1 MAPAIIAPQNKPECI
16 RFHVPD
22 EENDCSD
29 ESREDSVQIVDSHVR
44 AFSVPSSDDDLESE
58 EDDDDDED
66 DEIPSSTP
74 QSDEE
79 EVEKPFTPSTP
90 QFPPENLG
98 TTAEHPI
105 EVSNEPTPA
114 EDLDLVSPSKARLYS
129 RLGKFGRVGT
139 TGVNPI
145 DVEAGFTDKRN
156 LIGSDGEDETSGVYS
171 PKSDIYSP
179 RRDIYSPRRD
189 IYSPKQEQP
198 EALKSKSLSAE
209 RSDPTPKSFS
219 SHSSSNASRLVEQS
233 KEPQMTIIHDDK
245 CADEADVL
253 RRRAHS
259 LAGSIRDSLQAKSL
273 RNSTDDL
280 DDVDEDD
287 FDNDAC
293 FLMSPVEYPERS
305 LGSQATSLYPSASRP
320 RVHFDLG
327 DNAPSASPL
336 PNATGRTNWSYR
348 INSSGIIDM
357 NIGTQIEAHRTT
369 QRPPS
374 PSDAALAK
382 NASNSALRDHW
393 PFIRDGQSLPRDHD
407 IPYQRETS
415 QKAGPPWVDNFTGSA
430 HHIRDNSFFDVPDPA
445 WSRYDDGPFTSH
457 ALPTLP
463 SSYSC
468 RQNSVSTDQMTRKFN
483 SLASQLSMGSAGDE
497 SRVTASPS
505 PPVANEKT
513 SISLPEEPECRNK
526 GNECHPARLNISD
539 IVNPLADNTRNLK
552 RKADEMSSNSIEEHE
567 MERAAESLQQD
578 PPWEAESQELYFH
591 DAQRR
596 DTLIN
601 GETNLF
607 QSSIDST
614 AVSAQHQEDVTCPD
628 DAGPARKKQK
638 SSSSSAVSISK
649 FVSGVL
655 VGVAGAFAAFIATIP
670 MSVQEEALQEIAP
683 AI

>member
-1 MAPAIIAPQNKPECI
+1 MASAVIASQNKSECI

-22 EENDCSD
+22 EENDSFSD
-29 ESREDSVQIVDSHVR
+29 ESREDSVQIVDSHAR

-58 EDDDDDED
+58 EDDEDE
-66 DEIPSSTP
+66 EIPSSTP
-74 QSDEE
+74 QSDED

-90 QFPPENLG
+90 QFPPSESLG

-105 EVSNEPTPA
+105 EVWTEPTPA

-129 RLGKFGRVGT
+129 RLGKLGRGGT
-139 TGVNPI
+139 SGVNPI
-145 DVEAGFTDKRN
+145 DVEAGFTDRRTV
-156 LIGSDGEDETSGVYS
+156 IGSDGEDETSGIYS
-171 PKSDIYSP
+171 PKSDV
-179 RRDIYSPRRD
+179 YSPRRD

-198 EALKSKSLSAE
+198 DALKSKSLSAE
-209 RSDPTPKSFS
+209 RCDPTPKSFS
-219 SHSSSNASRLVEQS
+219 SQSSSNASRLVEQS
-233 KEPQMTIIHDDK
+233 KENQTTITLDNK
-245 CADEADVL
+245 CADEVDVL
-253 RRRAHS
+253 RRKAHS
-259 LAGSIRDSLQAKSL
+259 LTGSIRDSLQAKSL
-273 RNSTDDL
+273 RNSTDDF
-280 DDVDEDD
+280 DNVDEDD
-287 FDNDAC
+287 FGNDAC
-293 FLMSPVEYPERS
+293 FLVSPVEDPERS
-305 LGSQATSLYPSASRP
+305 LGSQTTSLYPSASKP

-327 DNAPSASPL
+327 DNGPSASPL
-336 PNATGRTNWSYR
+336 PNATSRTNWSYR
-348 INSSGIIDM
+348 INSGIIDM
-357 NIGTQIEAHRTT
+357 NSGTPIEAHRTT

-407 IPYQRETS
+407 ISYQRETS
-415 QKAGPPWVDNFTGSA
+415 QKASPPWMDNFTGSV
-430 HHIRDNSFFDVPDPA
+430 HHIRDNSFFDGPDPA
-445 WSRYDDGPFTSH
+445 WPRYEDGPFTSH

-483 SLASQLSMGSAGDE
+483 SLASQFSMGSAGDE

-505 PPVANEKT
+505 PPVANDKN
-513 SISLPEEPECRNK
+513 SISVPEEPECRK

-539 IVNPLADNTRNLK
+539 IVNPLADTTRNLK

-567 MERAAESLQQD
+567 MERAAESLQQA
-578 PPWEAESQELYFH
+578 PPWEAESQELYFD

-607 QSSIDST
+607 QSSSFDST
-614 AVSAQHQEDVTCPD
+614 TVSAPHQEDITGPD

-638 SSSSSAVSISK
+638 PSSSSAVSVSK

-670 MSVQEEALQEIAP
+670 MSVQEEALQEITP
-683 AI
+683 AL